1 MVDKDFCNYFMHP
14 QVIEGIGEVYPIKI
28 KEYNEFNELASKY
41 LLAGRKWLTNIC
53 KYPKENYVL
62 DFFVQNALIYLNM
75 KFNSEFNAEDES
87 IKLLEEN
94 DIIRYDLNE
103 MSKLF
108 SMSLRQ
114 EVKFELLDIME
125 NGIVDYRFKIG
136 DTENYITKFN
146 YDKYRA
152 LVMEQNLLFEPLTSP
167 SAKGNE
173 VIQNAIKVL
182 SKNGVSQSLASVCSA
197 VSTSKGVSDAELQ
210 EYTYYRLMYD
220 FETFNRVNNNLIH
233 ALFMSQGSKDV
244 EITHLGQKIDLNKDP
259 YANLL
264 KRNGDNQLT
273 RRLQG

>member
-125 NGIVDYRFKIG
+125 NGVIDYRFKIG

>member
-1 MVDKDFCNYFMHP
+1 
-14 QVIEGIGEVYPIKI
+14 
-28 KEYNEFNELASKY
+28 
-41 LLAGRKWLTNIC
+41 
-53 KYPKENYVL
+53 
-62 DFFVQNALIYLNM
+62 
-75 KFNSEFNAEDES
+75 
-87 IKLLEEN
+87 
-94 DIIRYDLNE
+94 
-103 MSKLF
+103 
-108 SMSLRQ
+108 MSLRQ